1 MAGAEGVIANK
12 PDGIVTTATGVEA
25 RSKPVAVMTLPPPLD
40 PEIVQQLFREYDPD
54 PKPDQSYTV
63 EAHYNAAIAKRWA
76 DEKHTVEN
84 PISGTIITA
93 RANRRIQPV
102 RFAGW
107 RRLNEIQQRPTFRA
121 QKLRETHG
129 VYVDPMRLR
138 EDESGFDPFA
148 LGAGGAPGATAP
160 VNDEWHPL
168 LLGPFSRNLYLYD
181 FLDQASK
188 AYEGYN
194 HNPILKSAINV
205 RVAFIMGDGPKL
217 VFANPACQAIW
228 DNWVLTVEMYGAS
241 WHDKLRMFY
250 KDVEV
255 IGESFIYA
263 PIIAETGYPA
273 FKYWDASTVW
283 EIVTDPRDIENV
295 YYAYRQFITQWQLP
309 LAAANA
315 PVDDKRIPVTEYV
328 IEQVTPDCWLHVK
341 ANATIGEKRG
351 RSDLFSVLGWGKRFK
366 DWMTAAVVNAQ
377 ISNAFVMWWNV
388 NGAQTDVDA
397 IKANNQFSSVPP
409 PGTSIYTNN
418 QVVPNLLRP
427 EGGGD
432 MGNTGEN
439 ILGVIATS
447 LNLPPEY
454 LGVTGHATRATALT
468 RGEPAVKA
476 FEQRQQLMREA
487 IGWMV
492 KRVMACAR
500 ARDELPKMQP
510 KKAQLSQLTR
520 AVRASEFDK
529 ARQIVE
535 ALRTN
540 GSYSVPLDES
550 FEVIMPDLQ
559 PEDISTTLK
568 TYTTLRV
575 GKVWSQQTYSER
587 SAELVGD
594 DKYDFDEEQD
604 RMRQEREGG
613 VETMSAMPV
622 SMTGPG
628 NGGKPGGQEFGSGE
642 DNKDYRMTS
651 KGKSV
656 G

>member
-1 MAGAEGVIANK
+1 MAPPTAVIENK
-12 PDGIVTTATGVEA
+12 PDGIVTTATSVEA
-25 RSKPVAVMTLPPPLD
+25 RSKPVAVTQLPPNVD
-40 PEIVQQLFREYDPD
+40 PELLAKLYQKYEPD
-54 PKPDQSYTV
+54 PGPDPEYTV
-63 EAHYNAAIAKRWA
+63 EAHYNAAIARRWA
-76 DEKHTVEN
+76 DEAKTKEN
-84 PISGTIITA
+84 PISGTILSA
-93 RANRRIQPV
+93 GLGRRLRRV

-107 RRLNEIQQRPTFRA
+107 NQLNEIQSSPAFRA

-129 VYVDPMRLR
+129 IYLPPKRFV
-138 EDESGFDPFA
+138 EDENGMDPFA
-148 LGAGGAPGATAP
+148 LGYAPGPGAPSP

-194 HNPILKSAINV
+194 HNPILKSGINT
-205 RVAFIMGDGPKL
+205 RVAFIMGDGPKV

-228 DNWVLTVEMYGAS
+228 DAWVLSVEVYGAS

-255 IGESFIYA
+255 IGESFVYA

-295 YYAYRQFITQWQLP
+295 FYAYRQFITQWQLP
-309 LAAANA
+309 LAAASA
-315 PVDDKRIPVTEYV
+315 TADDKRIPVTEYV
-328 IEQVTPDCWLHVK
+328 IEQVTPDTWLHVK

-397 IKANNQFSSVPP
+397 IKQNNQFSSVPP

-418 QVVPNLLRP
+418 QVVPSLLRP
-427 EGGGD
+427 SGGGD
-432 MGNTGEN
+432 LGNTGEN
-439 ILGVIATS
+439 LLGVIATS

-468 RGEPAVKA
+468 RGEPSVKA
-476 FEQRQQLMREA
+476 FEQRQQLMREV

-492 KRVMACAR
+492 KRVMQCAR
-500 ARDELPKMQP
+500 NRDELPKMEP
-510 KKAQLSQLTR
+510 KKAALSQLTR
-520 AVRASEFDK
+520 AVRAGDFQK
-529 ARQIVE
+529 AQVIVE
-535 ALRTN
+535 ALRTQ

-550 FEVIMPDLQ
+550 HEVIMPDLQ
-559 PEDISTTLK
+559 PEDIATTLK
-568 TYTTLRV
+568 NYTTLRV

-587 SAELVGD
+587 AAELVGD
-594 DKYDFDEEQD
+594 DKYEFDEEQD
-604 RMRQEREGG
+604 RMAQETEAGIQ
-613 VETMSAMPV
+613 TMTSMPV
-622 SMTGPG
+622 GMAG
-628 NGGKPGGQEFGSGE
+628 NGAKPGGGQQFGSGE
-642 DNKDYRMTS
+642 DNREYRQKT
-651 KGKSV
+651 KGKN
-656 G
+656 GG